1 MLLIYYFPKL
11 CRSVLDFFL
20 ICPVSSLLLLFW
32 VRKVGLPSTVV
43 TQGLVSPPFSNSWA
57 LIFLTG
63 VAPPEPVDLEP
74 VERDLEYGERWV
86 VVVGE
91 VVSGAWWC
99 CGYLLWGEEEPDWP
113 GGRLWATSQL
123 SIMCRLAFLMR

>member
-1 MLLIYYFPKL
+1 MIYYFPKL

-32 VRKVGLPSTVV
+32 VRNVGLPSTVV

-86 VVVGE
+86 VVVVG
-91 VVSGAWWC
+91 VGLAGGSC
-99 CGYLLWGEEEPDWP
+99 CPYLLWGEEEPDWP
-113 GGRLWATSQL
+113 GGRL
-123 SIMCRLAFLMR
+123 

>member
-1 MLLIYYFPKL
+1 M
-11 CRSVLDFFL
+11 
-20 ICPVSSLLLLFW
+20 
-32 VRKVGLPSTVV
+32 GLPSTVV

-86 VVVGE
+86 VVVVG
-91 VVSGAWWC
+91 VGLAGGSC
-99 CGYLLWGEEEPDWP
+99 CPYLLWGEEEPD
-113 GGRLWATSQL
+113 
-123 SIMCRLAFLMR
+123 

>member
-1 MLLIYYFPKL
+1 MLIYYFPKL

-32 VRKVGLPSTVV
+32 VRNVGLPSTVV

-86 VVVGE
+86 VLGC
-91 VVSGAWWC
+91 GAAGWWW
-99 CGYLLWGEEEPDWP
+99 CGYLLWGEAEPDWP

-123 SIMCRLAFLMR
+123 SIMCLLAFLMR

>member
-1 MLLIYYFPKL
+1 MLIYYFPKL

-32 VRKVGLPSTVV
+32 VRNVGLPSTVV

-63 VAPPEPVDLEP
+63 VAPPEPVDLDP
-74 VERDLEYGERWV
+74 VERDLEYLR
-86 VVVGE
+86 
-91 VVSGAWWC
+91 
-99 CGYLLWGEEEPDWP
+99 
-113 GGRLWATSQL
+113 
-123 SIMCRLAFLMR
+123 

>member
-1 MLLIYYFPKL
+1 M
-11 CRSVLDFFL
+11 
-20 ICPVSSLLLLFW
+20 
-32 VRKVGLPSTVV
+32 GLPSTVV

-86 VVVGE
+86 GVVGVVVAGRG
-91 VVSGAWWC
+91 VVG
-99 CGYLLWGEEEPDWP
+99 CGCWYLLWGEAEPDWP
-113 GGRLWATSQL
+113 GGRL
-123 SIMCRLAFLMR
+123 